1 MAKVENTKLLGWVR
15 NPHYD
20 NSVKII
26 PYRSDVP
33 SDDIRACLKIYNSD
47 KPITVKPNKNEV
59 LDTFY
64 RSVKG
69 GKRHSIPEGCRAY
82 ATLPKWTGYFKA
94 DKIDE
99 ETGEC
104 VEDTWSATD
113 DDMALSRKRKAIK
126 KFADVY
132 SPLYEQRK
140 ISCLFLTLTQ
150 CNKSS
155 MTIAEFIDV
164 MQKRFLRHKLP
175 VLGYFW
181 VHEISE
187 GHHHHYH
194 IAIAIKRVFWKKLP
208 RWVKFDDV
216 WDRGTSIE
224 FIRKSIKAYLGK
236 YIGKSNIGRL
246 MNYRKY
252 GKSRHYKTP

>member
-1 MAKVENTKLLGWVR
+1 MR

-20 NSVKII
+20 KSVKIVR
-26 PYRSDVP
+26 YSSDVP
-33 SDDIRACLKIYNSD
+33 SDDIRACLKIHNAD
-47 KPITVKPNKNEV
+47 KPVISKFNENGG
-59 LDTFY
+59 LGAFS

-69 GKRHSIPEGCRAY
+69 GKKHSIPQGCRAY
-82 ATLPKWTGYFKA
+82 ATTHKWTGYFKG
-94 DKIDE
+94 DKVDE
-99 ETGEC
+99 DTGEII
-104 VEDTWSATD
+104 EDLWSATD
-113 DDMALSRKRKAIK
+113 DDMALSRKRKSIK
-126 KFADVY
+126 QFAEVY

-155 MTIAEFIDV
+155 MDIRQFIGV
-164 MQKRFLRHKLP
+164 MSKRFERHKLP

-252 GKSRHYKTP
+252 GKSRQYKTP